1 MRSFY
6 DSCTEFVPP
15 EQTARSASSEK
26 TRIFSWSSPWSDRFS
41 VFCWRIPVSQQRK
54 RLNITRA
61 PPLDYDLCRSPQ
73 RNALG
78 TLALYRPYAEGTH
91 GGPLGEKQPSDWFR
105 YQRPCIQSTL
115 DRIQQ
120 CKPLIHCFP
129 CSDSPLGMVDILHPG
144 RLKSQTWFPP
154 LLGSQSGVQRIP
166 FLDQ

>member
-1 MRSFY
+1 MVFPLVGSDLCFLLAHPRQPTAETVEHHPRPSIGLW
-6 DSCTEFVPP
+6 FVP
-15 EQTARSASSEK
+15 
-26 TRIFSWSSPWSDRFS
+26 
-41 VFCWRIPVSQQRK
+41 IPTPS
-54 RLNITRA
+54 
-61 PPLDYDLCRSPQ
+61 Q
-73 RNALG
+73 RNAPG

-115 DRIQQ
+115 DRIRQ

-129 CSDSPLGMVDILHPG
+129 CSDSPLGMVDILRPG
-144 RLKSQTWFPP
+144 RLKSQTWLPP